1 MSKYELPKVSVKSLE
16 GASIDDFAYMD
27 WQSPIHMIQE
37 EIAQKVANDL
47 DNQVYQATMR
57 VGIEVDKDELVKA
70 LEYDRNQ
77 YRRGY
82 MDGFLNAEKEI
93 TNVCIK
99 SFIDEFMDELYNLI
113 ADADDINPVDWY
125 EVEAIAHRLRMKYTK
140 ESEDKE

>member
-1 MSKYELPKVSVKSLE
+1 MSKFELPKVSVKLLE

-37 EIAQKVANDL
+37 EISQKVANVL
-47 DNQVYQATMR
+47 DSQVDQTTMR

-70 LEYDRNQ
+70 LEYERNQ
-77 YRRGY
+77 YQKGY
-82 MDGFLNAEKEI
+82 VDGFFNAEKEI

-113 ADADDINPVDWY
+113 ADADDINPVDWWK
-125 EVEAIAHRLRMKYTK
+125 VEEIAKRLRKKYTK
-140 ESEDKE
+140 SEDKG